1 MKHNLSSH
9 HHHPPFFHQFF
20 TQDETAYEP
29 VLQFC
34 GLRSK
39 MYSLKLLNKTE
50 KLACKGISNAYR
62 RQCIRHEHYLEALRR
77 KTANKCKSYRIKSYK
92 HRLYTVCENKIGL
105 LAWNDKRFFVNDDTS
120 YPYGHVFI
128 RNKIIK

>member
-1 MKHNLSSH
+1 
-9 HHHPPFFHQFF
+9 
-20 TQDETAYEP
+20 
-29 VLQFC
+29 
-34 GLRSK
+34 
-39 MYSLKLLNKTE
+39 MYSLKLLNQTE
-50 KLACKGISNAYR
+50 KVACKGITNAYKR
-62 RQCIRHEHYLEALRR
+62 RCIRHEHYVEALRR